1 VLTYTSLSFAAVAAR
16 WNHPTRAAARPNR
29 CARPQPKEV
38 SMANKLAK
46 IKHVVV
52 LILENR
58 SFDHRGADK
67 GDGEAHPRA

>member
-1 VLTYTSLSFAAVAAR
+1 
-16 WNHPTRAAARPNR
+16 
-29 CARPQPKEV
+29 
-38 SMANKLAK
+38 MAKKLAK

-58 SFDHRGADK
+58 SFDQRGADK

>member
-1 VLTYTSLSFAAVAAR
+1 
-16 WNHPTRAAARPNR
+16 
-29 CARPQPKEV
+29 
-38 SMANKLAK
+38 MANKLAK